1 MEQEQMQIKKA
12 AKKQIFKISTLTSSV
27 ILAIIILTNVIFLGI
42 MAIMGDAYAD
52 FTANVLDEMSFSLIV
67 QDIIMVVGLLV
78 YCKIMKVNLKAHFA
92 KPQMKK
98 SEIFALIIMATGL
111 GQLTSIITNLL
122 MTLITL
128 ITDFEIGSVSF
139 VAERNLLSVIV
150 VSLAIAVGA
159 PILEELF
166 FRASF
171 FTPLVPHGRAFA
183 IIVTAVLFG
192 LYHMNVPQIPAAIVW
207 GLFFGYISL
216 ESRSIIPAI
225 LGHMFNNSF
234 GALQYAIMGNLDL
247 DRIASGDTEYMMANL
262 GRFIPLACIS
272 FCIYGIIFAAIILFI
287 IRLAKRGKD
296 AFRITGSEQENTVL
310 TKGEAFGAYFIN
322 PVTIILMLVVIGMT
336 IFTIIGMR

>member
-1 MEQEQMQIKKA
+1 MEQIKKA
-12 AKKQIFKISTLTSSV
+12 AKKQIFKISTATSLTIIAIVV
-27 ILAIIILTNVIFLGI
+27 ITNAIFIGI
-42 MAIMGDAYAD
+42 MEIMGDAYAD
-52 FTANVLDEMSFSLIV
+52 FTANVLDDMSFSLIV
-67 QDIIMVVGLLV
+67 QDIVMIIALLV
-78 YCKIMKVNLKAHFA
+78 YCKIMKVNLKAHFG

-122 MTLITL
+122 MTLVTM
-128 ITDFEIGSVSF
+128 TTGFEIGAVSF
-139 VAERNLLSVIV
+139 VSERNLLSTIV

-171 FTPLVPHGRAFA
+171 FTPLVPHGRMLAVT
-183 IIVTAVLFG
+183 VTAVIFG

-207 GLFFGYISL
+207 GFFFGYISL

-247 DRIASGDTEYMMANL
+247 DRIAGGDTEYMMANL
-262 GRFIPLACIS
+262 GTFIPLACIS

-296 AFRITGSEQENTVL
+296 AFRITGASEENNVL
-310 TKGEAFGAYFIN
+310 TKGEAFAAYFVN
-322 PVTIILMLVVIGMT
+322 PATIILMLMVIGMT
-336 IFTIIGMR
+336 IFTVIGMRSA